1 MLMVVVCR
9 CRFVS
14 GFVKR
19 FVFWCV
25 FLYRVCGE
33 RLFAWCGIMRL
44 KIIYQDIILFIC
56 YYIDKIIL
64 FFLYGMGVR
73 ISVLYVKNWQMC
85 PILYAKKLKK
95 WRISAGFRWF
105 GLKN

>member
-1 MLMVVVCR
+1 MSVWLV
-9 CRFVS
+9 
-14 GFVKR
+14 
-19 FVFWCV
+19 WN
-25 FLYRVCGE
+25 
-33 RLFAWCGIMRL
+33 ARL

-85 PILYAKKLKK
+85 PILCAKKLKNG
-95 WRISAGFRWF
+95 GFLRVSGVF